1 MISPCKVRVEGHM
14 KWHGNEVFVSKTL
27 AHEAVGLKP
36 LEHDRWEVYFAAL
49 PLGILDAR
57 LGKILRPRAT

>member
-1 MISPCKVRVEGHM
+1 M
-14 KWHGNEVFVSKTL
+14 KWHGHEIFVSKTL